1 MDEDNK
7 LVEERRAKLKA
18 LRDQGFAYPN
28 DFGREHLA
36 ADLQSRYGKLE
47 HPALEASP
55 VKVKIAGRIALKRV

>member
-7 LVEERRAKLKA
+7 LVEERRTKLKA

-36 ADLQSRYGKLE
+36 ADLQSRYG
-47 HPALEASP
+47 
-55 VKVKIAGRIALKRV
+55 